1 MKVLVI
7 QPKIGMGDMVIY
19 LPYIHAIAKKFHTS
33 VSILVKEN
41 SRAKDLLIDDD
52 QIKEII
58 TLDRT
63 SVNNGSH
70 DGIRGFFKLIQE
82 LKKRKFYK

>member
-1 MKVLVI
+1 MQL
-7 QPKIGMGDMVIY
+7 QN
-19 LPYIHAIAKKFHTS
+19 KFQTS

-70 DGIRGFFKLIQE
+70 DGILVFLN
-82 LKKRKFYK
+82 L